1 MQEIVKIACYNFNLN
16 KLAFK
21 KLSYSKKRIFLRSN
35 TVSNGKKIQDMPKA
49 SVIRSISTPHTE
61 IRIEDSHESSK
72 KTHMVDFEHH
82 QKAMNSIS
90 DEKLEVPIFLISCL
104 MYL

>member
-1 MQEIVKIACYNFNLN
+1 
-16 KLAFK
+16 
-21 KLSYSKKRIFLRSN
+21 
-35 TVSNGKKIQDMPKA
+35 MPKA

-90 DEKLEVPIFLISCL
+90 DEKLEVPMFLISCL